1 MAPLQSHTPHNSTI
15 APCIVAGFAS
25 SEPHSTSSH
34 AFAFILPSNSMSP
47 RTLSHLGS
55 HVRGRY
61 WFEQVG
67 NRAES
72 AFDEP
77 MKSSPSARSVCRWRW
92 ESDETSE
99 ARDSRVREEV
109 ESWQAMRECE
119 SECEKV
125 HTGEFKSTT
134 GQVYSVHERGFLYM
148 LCYNHQSSQGL
159 FTVIRKYVT

>member
-1 MAPLQSHTPHNSTI
+1 M
-15 APCIVAGFAS
+15 
-25 SEPHSTSSH
+25 
-34 AFAFILPSNSMSP
+34 
-47 RTLSHLGS
+47 
-55 HVRGRY
+55 
-61 WFEQVG
+61 G

-77 MKSSPSARSVCRWRW
+77 MKSSPSARSVRRWRW

-109 ESWQAMRECE
+109 ESWRAMRECE
-119 SECEKV
+119 SEREKV

>member
-1 MAPLQSHTPHNSTI
+1 MAGPIT
-15 APCIVAGFAS
+15 
-25 SEPHSTSSH
+25 
-34 AFAFILPSNSMSP
+34 
-47 RTLSHLGS
+47 
-55 HVRGRY
+55 
-61 WFEQVG
+61 WFDQVG

-77 MKSSPSARSVCRWRW
+77 MKSSPSARSVRRWRW

-109 ESWQAMRECE
+109 ESWRAIRECE
-119 SECEKV
+119 SKREKCTRGNFRV
-125 HTGEFKSTT
+125 QL
-134 GQVYSVHERGFLYM
+134 GQVYSVYERGFLYM